1 MDSIPITDCYMQ
13 GLVWGGSLHKFVDS
27 TYAGNPAGCLTFCS
41 YHHESAAC
49 HLTDERYVYT

>member
-1 MDSIPITDCYMQ
+1 MQ